1 MYSGCDYL
9 LSLKILFVCFLA
21 LPSLLHPSIFFN
33 CFYTCNNNYVQSPN
47 QQIAIRPR
55 DEVIMTND
63 DETYDEMMMKPMMKL
78 GENCFKMFSSHER
91 VLGPR
96 IRT

>member
-1 MYSGCDYL
+1 MC
-9 LSLKILFVCFLA
+9 
-21 LPSLLHPSIFFN
+21 SITIMHNFTN
-33 CFYTCNNNYVQSPN
+33 DHSYVQSPN
-47 QQIAIRPR
+47 SQIDIRPR

>member
-1 MYSGCDYL
+1 MH
-9 LSLKILFVCFLA
+9 I
-21 LPSLLHPSIFFN
+21 IFS
-33 CFYTCNNNYVQSPN
+33 CTVYGYIHYVQSPN

>member
-1 MYSGCDYL
+1 MKHVTSE
-9 LSLKILFVCFLA
+9 A
-21 LPSLLHPSIFFN
+21 
-33 CFYTCNNNYVQSPN
+33 FYACAIKVRVQQTNVYYVQSPN